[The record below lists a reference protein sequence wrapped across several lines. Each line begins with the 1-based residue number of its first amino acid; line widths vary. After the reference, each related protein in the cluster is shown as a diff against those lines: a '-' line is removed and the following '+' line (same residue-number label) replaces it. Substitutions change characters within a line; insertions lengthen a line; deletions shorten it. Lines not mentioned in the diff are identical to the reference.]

1 MGNYGFDLVSWY
13 TLKEWID
20 TREKLLAIRRD
31 IKFDPRTQYM
41 QMYPQPGGDRFY
53 GVLGCYLE
61 KPIRDVIMEQWVYEY
76 ALALSMITIG
86 RVRGKF
92 GSVQLLG
99 GGALNYDMLQ
109 EGLGK
114 KAELENKLLEGA
126 SPGFGDTEPPMF
138 FVG

>member
-1 MGNYGFDLVSWY
+1 
-13 TLKEWID
+13 
-20 TREKLLAIRRD
+20 
-31 IKFDPRTQYM
+31 
-41 QMYPQPGGDRFY
+41 
-53 GVLGCYLE
+53 
-61 KPIRDVIMEQWVYEY
+61 
-76 ALALSMITIG
+76 MITIG